1 MKKWIM
7 IVSLAIVGA
16 ATQAQA
22 FGPVKYLG
30 TVKLTE
36 FIDRDVLHLPACGS
50 SMNTGVKALKLK
62 VTRFPAEINHLRV
75 VYGNGTSDVLHV
87 RQNFNAG
94 SESRWIDLAGWDRCI
109 RKIFIIGD
117 TNTPGFRPF
126 KQARVSFY
134 GLK

>member
-16 ATQAQA
+16 SIQAMA

-36 FIDRDVLHLPACGS
+36 FKDRDVLHLPACGS

-62 VTRFPAEINHLRV
+62 VSQFPAEINHLRV
-75 VYGNGTSDVLHV
+75 VYSNGGSDVLHV
-87 RQNFNAG
+87 RQNFNPG
-94 SESRWIDLAGWDRCI
+94 SESRWIDVRGWDRCI
-109 RKIFIIGD
+109 RKIYIIGD
-117 TNTPGFRPF
+117 ANSPGFRPF
-126 KQARVSFY
+126 KQAKVSFY